1 MKSIELEKFG
11 IMYCGGEKITYDKS
25 QITFVDERQS
35 HYINQA
41 VVHYMIPKN
50 KTKKYPIVLIPGLCL
65 RASLYLDTPDGREGW
80 AQMFLKQ
87 GYEVYIFEEPTG
99 AAAGFNYNSFRPDV
113 ETKAFFISFG
123 QEEAWERWGIGLEGV
138 KYEDSKFPVDNIEEL
153 FKSFTPVYSEKLEI
167 FNKENP
173 FNVNEK
179 SDALVDLLD
188 KIGPSIIL
196 NHSASGF
203 TGFETARKKGDYVKA
218 IVTIEPVASPVD
230 DNDVKAHLIDIP
242 FLAMFGDFYEKRGL
256 QKKYNECMTT
266 AKIISDNGGVGKVIS
281 LTDIGIKGNSH
292 LMMVDKNNEEVAEII
307 IKWLDKVI

>member
-1 MKSIELEKFG
+1 MKSIDLEKFG
-11 IMYCGGEKITYDKS
+11 FMYCGGEKITYDKS
-25 QITFVDERQS
+25 QINFVDERQS

-218 IVTIEPVASPVD
+218 MHLILQQKEPDDFVIATGESHSVQEFVELAFAEAGLDWKKYVTQDERFMRPADVPDLRGDITKAKSKLGWEPEIKFSELVKMM
-230 DNDVKAHLIDIP
+230 VKADL
-242 FLAMFGDFYEKRGL
+242 E
-256 QKKYNECMTT
+256 KYN
-266 AKIISDNGGVGKVIS
+266 K
-281 LTDIGIKGNSH
+281 
-292 LMMVDKNNEEVAEII
+292 
-307 IKWLDKVI
+307 